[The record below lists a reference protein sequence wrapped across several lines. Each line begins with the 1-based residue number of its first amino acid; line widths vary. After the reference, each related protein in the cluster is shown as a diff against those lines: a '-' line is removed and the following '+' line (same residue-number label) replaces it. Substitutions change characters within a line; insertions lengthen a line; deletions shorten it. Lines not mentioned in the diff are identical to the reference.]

1 MRDLYHGSTED
12 IMEIDFRKGKG
23 YKDFGKGFY
32 ATAVKKHADSIAL
45 RSQIPRCKHTGH
57 QICSDASIGVF
68 DPRGSRQISVQAR
81 LLGSLLR
88 GNKKALQAREERL
101 RKRISGY
108 KAKTFTAYRY
118 NLEFD
123 DRCISVPGNLKIKVF
138 QMADKEWM
146 RFILK
151 NRDSEISVHNYDIV
165 IGPTADENT
174 VTIINS
180 YKEELEDTDYA
191 DETLEALISELK
203 PENLPKQYF
212 FGTQAAIHLL
222 RFKNVRREI
231 VG

>member
-1 MRDLYHGSTED
+1 MKDLFHGTTYD
-12 IMEIDFRKGKG
+12 ITEIDITQGKG

-32 ATAVKKHADSIAL
+32 ATAVKSHAESIAKRNKYRL
-45 RSQIPRCKHTGH
+45 EARE
-57 QICSDASIGVF
+57 ASI
-68 DPRGSRQISVQAR
+68 RQRNPKFTKKMYQA
-81 LLGSLLR
+81 
-88 GNKKALQAREERL
+88 
-101 RKRISGY
+101 Y
-108 KAKTFTAYRY
+108 CY

-123 DRCISVPGNLKIKVF
+123 DDCLKGSGELKIKVF
-138 QMADKEWM
+138 QTADKEWM

-151 NRDSEISVHNYDIV
+151 NRDCDVSNHEYDLV

-180 YKEELEDTDYA
+180 YKEELVATNYA
-191 DETLEALISELK
+191 DEVLEELIKELR

-212 FGTQAAIHLL
+212 FGTTAATKTL